1 MIIWMDGLAVC
12 KWSSERNNLLQIII
26 WTDRPLANDDSDRP
40 ASCKWSFGSF
50 GCLQMIFWNSPPL
63 ANDHLDGQASCKWSS
78 RWTSFLQ
85 MILLFLRRCKNIFL
99 LQIFSSFSSAVNLF
113 PWKKNYFLSP
123 NKFLIFLS
131 QFCSLLKKIHLPF
144 PSPFYFSPA
153 KKNSFSR
160 YHPFPSVFIL
170 SSSEYRLL

>member
-26 WTDRPLANDDSDRP
+26 RTDLPLTNDDSDRP

-50 GCLQMIFWNSPPL
+50 GCLQMIFWNIPPL

-78 RWTSFLQ
+78 RWTFSFSVA
-85 MILLFLRRCKNIFL
+85 LLLSKNIFL

-113 PWKKNYFLSP
+113 PWKKLFSVP

-131 QFCSLLKKIHLPF
+131 QFCSPLKKRHLPSLNIIFLFHLRFISPQQKRISSLDIILFLLCSSF
-144 PSPFYFSPA
+144 P
-153 KKNSFSR
+153 
-160 YHPFPSVFIL
+160 L
-170 SSSEYRLL
+170 